1 MRRGLLVLI
10 AVLFVGAA
18 IVPSPARAVP
28 FVSDVDVIEG
38 FGTVSAFAARSER
51 RQWITRDGGR
61 TFERVRIGGRLNVYG
76 TVLANGLG
84 YARVGSGRLWRTVDG
99 GRTWR
104 RTGVRGVFK
113 VTATSTSAWAL
124 RSKGGRVWLTRSDDG
139 GRSWTTRSLRVG
151 GFESPAVDVHFADAA
166 DGVISGLRPEGE
178 PFLLVTH
185 NGGRT
190 WTKRRSPCSVYSS
203 KAAPDVS
210 WLESG
215 TLWIVCAGSGGA
227 GAESIEVHT
236 STDAARTFALRSSAP
251 LPGTG
256 TPVGQLAGGG
266 HYKGFSPVSDR
277 RAFMSFG
284 YGFSVTRDGGRR
296 WTELR
301 DLPVQ
306 LDGGGS
312 ILHVDGKFRYLA
324 LGAQGLWRSPD
335 AGAHWHRI
343 NLR

>member
-1 MRRGLLVLI
+1 MRIGPLALIAFVLI
-10 AVLFVGAA
+10 AAA
-18 IVPSPARAVP
+18 TVPSESRAAP
-28 FVSDVDVIEG
+28 FVSDVHVVDG
-38 FGTVSAFAARSER
+38 FGTVTASTGRSEL

-61 TFERVRIGGRLNVYG
+61 TFERLRVRGELDVYG

-113 VTATSTSAWAL
+113 VAATSTSAWAL
-124 RSKGGRVWLTRSDDG
+124 RSKGRRVWLTRSDDG

-151 GFESPAVDVHFADAA
+151 GFESPAVDIDFADAA
-166 DGVISGLRPEGE
+166 DGVISGLRPKDK

-190 WTKRRSPCSVYSS
+190 WTERRSPCGTFNS
-203 KAAPDVS
+203 KAAPDVR
-210 WLESG
+210 WLVSG
-215 TLWIVCAGSGGA
+215 TLWLVCTGPGGA
-227 GAESIEVHT
+227 GAEAVEVHT
-236 STDAARTFALRSSAP
+236 SIDAGRSFALRSSAP

-256 TPVGQLAGGG
+256 RSVGQLAVRG

-277 RAFMSFG
+277 RAFMSSG

-296 WTELR
+296 WRGLR
-301 DLPVQ
+301 SLPVQ

-312 ILHVDGKFRYLA
+312 VLQVDGKVRYLA
-324 LGAQGLWRSPD
+324 LGVQGLWRSPD
-335 AGAHWHRI
+335 AGARWHRVK
-343 NLR
+343 L